1 MVSPLAR
8 ARWRSRV
15 ALAARAT
22 CAASS
27 RVPAL
32 PQAPFKLHN
41 AQRILR
47 CLPAQWQAGAP
58 APACTLPVG
67 SAITRAARERDL
79 CPFPSA
85 RVPSM
90 GSARY
95 NWSMLVPISCI
106 TPMCSKAPATGK
118 QLLDLGDAVR
128 RQPPSRRR
136 RLCRCRCARR
146 SQRSRDDPLDEN
158 ASGGDGLPPAI
169 EGQPPA
175 RVGGTLMK

>member
-47 CLPAQWQAGAP
+47 CLPAQWQAGAH

-67 SAITRAARERDL
+67 SAMTRAARERGL
-79 CPFPSA
+79 RPFPSA

-95 NWSMLVPISCI
+95 NWSMLVPI
-106 TPMCSKAPATGK
+106 PA
-118 QLLDLGDAVR
+118 
-128 RQPPSRRR
+128 SR
-136 RLCRCRCARR
+136 RCARK
-146 SQRSRDDPLDEN
+146 L
-158 ASGGDGLPPAI
+158 LPPASSCLI
-169 EGQPPA
+169 LVMLFAGNPLHAGAAFAAADALVVVEDPTTIRSTRMRAVEMASLPRSRGSLPRGWVA
-175 RVGGTLMK
+175 L